1 MTNLE
6 LLAILANICQVAS
19 FDMNITEV
27 SNNEI
32 MKHLLRQDKVLD
44 EQTNDYLKKI
54 IEQNEQ
60 IISELKNLKLN

>member
-6 LLAILANICQVAS
+6 LLAILANICQVTS

-27 SNNEI
+27 SNDEI